1 MFAGALLYA
10 RFQEIHQGERE
21 MAEFGS
27 EENILWF
34 WAVLL
39 ITVPPVLRLRENM
52 MVPMWGALLVFGFY
66 TQSYWMPDF
75 YALSDW
81 PRIIFTLLL
90 ILGFYFVCGFI
101 VHYLWFSGKSA
112 RLKAYGAFMPLFKA
126 WIFGKYYVVSDD
138 FVAEIRRFKLFDVAW
153 SDIATVEKDGDSLII
168 RDTIKREPEILSA
181 VTIGPEAPDFKKVT
195 EKLKEYGKI

>member
-1 MFAGALLYA
+1 MFAGIKLYA
-10 RFQEIHQGERE
+10 RFQESHVGGRE

-52 MVPMWGALLVFGFY
+52 MVPIWGALLVFGFY

-81 PRIIFTLLL
+81 PRIIVTILL

-101 VHYLWFSGKSA
+101 VHFLWFRGKSA
-112 RLKAYGAFMPLFKA
+112 SLKAYGAFMPLFKA
-126 WIFGKYYVVSDD
+126 WIFGKFYVVSDD
-138 FVAEIRRFKLFDVAW
+138 FIAEIRRFKLFDVAW
-153 SDIATVEKDGDSLII
+153 SDIATVEKEGDRVII
-168 RDTIKREPEILSA
+168 RDNIQREPEILSE
-181 VTIGPEAPDFKKVT
+181 VNIGPEASDFEKVRERL
-195 EKLKEYGKI
+195 EKMGKL